1 MFHFGLKEICSPK
14 GKMAAISK
22 SAVPPYGPTAGTI
35 QALQLMRKAT
45 PAKVDGDFLRANKIA
60 PGNEYKVVGALRF
73 LGLIDDNGKPTERS
87 RVLKTMGST
96 FTLALQEVIH
106 SAYRELFRY
115 LDVKR
120 ATREDIY
127 NYFVTEGQLG
137 AEMAAKAAR
146 FFITLCRMAQ
156 IEIGTDAAAPS
167 HSAARKGI
175 NAPHR
180 ANAEDR
186 TRSRDNTP
194 ITPFILTVTPE
205 MAKMDI
211 DQLAELFRKLR
222 AALSQSL
229 ER

>member
-1 MFHFGLKEICSPK
+1 MFHFGLKEIYSPK
-14 GKMAAISK
+14 GKMATISK

-35 QALQLMRKAT
+35 QALQLMRKTT
-45 PAKVDGDFLRANKIA
+45 PPKVDGDFLRANKIA

-87 RVLKTMGST
+87 RILKTMGST
-96 FTLALQEVIH
+96 FTLALQEIIH

-115 LDVKR
+115 LDMKR

-156 IEIGTDAAAPS
+156 IEIGTATAASPRS
-167 HSAARKGI
+167 TARKG
-175 NAPHR
+175 NNPSSQADAEYR
-180 ANAEDR
+180 AQ
-186 TRSRDNTP
+186 SRNNTP
-194 ITPFILTVTPE
+194 AIPFILALTPE
-205 MAKMDI
+205 MAEMDI
-211 DQLAELFRKLR
+211 DQLTELFRKLR
-222 AALSQSL
+222 AALNQSL